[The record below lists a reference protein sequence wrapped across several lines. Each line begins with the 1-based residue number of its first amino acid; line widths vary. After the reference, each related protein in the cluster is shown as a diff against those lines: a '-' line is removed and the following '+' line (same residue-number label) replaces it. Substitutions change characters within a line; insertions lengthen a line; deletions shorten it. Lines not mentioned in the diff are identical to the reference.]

1 MVGTLGIV
9 MAISNNGLVSY
20 QQKSVLGCVICAIL
34 GSVVIV
40 IVASVSGDDMCELL
54 SLPSLQLTL
63 LSVSFCDFKYQSSF
77 VVLLLV
83 VIRVMLQ
90 YNYYGGCSSS
100 ISDRNTV
107 AKSCCYRSGWHCGN
121 LLFSMFKWHIPS

>member
-20 QQKSVLGCVICAIL
+20 QQKSVSGCVICAIL
-34 GSVVIV
+34 GSLLIV

-63 LSVSFCDFKYQSSF
+63 LSLSFCDFKYQSSF

-100 ISDRNTV
+100 NSDRNNV
-107 AKSCCYRSGWHCGN
+107 AKSCCYHYVGTVA
-121 LLFSMFKWHIPS
+121 IY

>member
-34 GSVVIV
+34 GSLLIV
-40 IVASVSGDDMCELL
+40 IVVSVSGDDMCELL

-63 LSVSFCDFKYQSSF
+63 LSIFQISVIIRRVTAGSYPCDAP
-77 VVLLLV
+77 
-83 VIRVMLQ
+83 I
-90 YNYYGGCSSS
+90 
-100 ISDRNTV
+100 
-107 AKSCCYRSGWHCGN
+107 
-121 LLFSMFKWHIPS
+121 